1 MDHRQHSSQHRRQ
14 HRLHPRLVA
23 VVTAGLTALALSA
36 CGSDGDAADATGGSD
51 TITVL
56 HYYDEGAG
64 ALKDLPAEWEKRF
77 EAANE
82 GKDVK
87 FEYVPYDQMQQKV
100 IAAAAAG
107 KGWDVILAAGPWL
120 PEMIK
125 AGAVQPVDDCW
136 DGFADADQFP
146 ESTQAAGIFEDQRY
160 AMQAFS
166 NVEGIFVNERI
177 LKEIGVE
184 VPTDLDELE
193 TAMQAAKDAGYNAF
207 TTAAPPGSGGE
218 FNLVPW
224 LASAGWTYDEPGDP
238 VAAEVL
244 GRLQEWRDQGY
255 FSPNDASGFNA
266 EKNFT
271 TGKYAF
277 AQGGNWNLGTFESDL
292 KFDWS
297 AQVID
302 GIDSALL
309 GGEVIAVGGS
319 SDDPELACQF
329 VTDTFLSPE
338 GAKDFAVSGS
348 VPLRADAAD
357 IPEVTD
363 NPDLS
368 AFAEIA
374 STSLA
379 NPVNQST
386 AKISDVIGGAYNEFV
401 AGQIDADEAAK
412 RIADEV
418 PPLME

>member
-1 MDHRQHSSQHRRQ
+1 MSKKPTQHARHAC
-14 HRLHPRLVA
+14 RLLA
-23 VVTAGLTALALSA
+23 TALVIATLGA
-36 CGSDGDAADATGGSD
+36 CGSDEGSGATGGSD
-51 TITVL
+51 TLTVL

-64 ALKDLPAEWEKRF
+64 ALKDLPPEWEKRF
-77 EAANE
+77 ESANQ
-82 GKDVK
+82 GIDVK

-100 IAAAAAG
+100 ISAAAAG

-125 AGAVQPVDDCW
+125 AGAVQPVDSCW
-136 DGFADADQFP
+136 DSFEDADQFP
-146 ESTQAAGIFEDQRY
+146 DNTQGAGIYEGKRY
-160 AMQAFS
+160 AMQAFT
-166 NVEGIFVNERI
+166 NVEGIFVNEKI
-177 LKEIGVE
+177 LQEIGVD
-184 VPTDLDELE
+184 VPSDLDEME
-193 TAMQAAKDAGYNAF
+193 VAMQKAKDAGYNAF
-207 TTAAPPGSGGE
+207 TTAAPPGAGGE

-224 LASAGWTYDEPGDP
+224 LASAGWTYEDAADP
-238 VAAEVL
+238 VAGEVL
-244 GRLQEWRDQGY
+244 GRLQEWREQGY

-292 KFDWS
+292 TFDWS

-319 SDDPELACQF
+319 SDDTELACRF
-329 VTDTFLSPE
+329 VTDTFLSSE
-338 GAKDFAVSGS
+338 GATDFAKAGS

-357 IPEVTD
+357 IPEVTE

-374 STSLA
+374 SSSLA
-379 NPVNQST
+379 NPVNENT
-386 AKISDVIGGAYNEFV
+386 AKISDVIGGAYN
-401 AGQIDADEAAK
+401 
-412 RIADEV
+412 
-418 PPLME
+418 

>member
-1 MDHRQHSSQHRRQ
+1 MSTKSVQHARRAC
-14 HRLHPRLVA
+14 LALV
-23 VVTAGLTALALSA
+23 TALAVTTLGA
-36 CGSDGDAADATGGSD
+36 CGGEESSGATGGQD
-51 TITVL
+51 TLTVL

-64 ALKDLPAEWEKRF
+64 ALKDLPPEWERRF
-77 EAANE
+77 EDANE
-82 GKDVK
+82 GIDVK

-100 IAAAAAG
+100 VSAAAAG

-125 AGAVQPVDDCW
+125 AGAVQPVDSCW
-136 DGFADADQFP
+136 EGFEDADQFP
-146 ESTQAAGIFEDQRY
+146 ENTQGAGIYEDQRY
-160 AMQAFS
+160 AMQAFT
-166 NVEGIFVNERI
+166 NVEGIFVNEKI
-177 LKEIGVE
+177 LKEIGVD
-184 VPTDLDELE
+184 VPTDLDEME
-193 TAMQAAKDAGYNAF
+193 VAMQKAKDAGYNAF
-207 TTAAPPGSGGE
+207 TTAAPPGAGGE

-224 LASAGWTYDEPGDP
+224 LASAGWTYDEAGDP
-238 VAAEVL
+238 VAEEVL

-292 KFDWS
+292 TFDWS

-329 VTDTFLSPE
+329 VTDTFLSSE
-338 GAKDFAVSGS
+338 GATDFAKAGS

-357 IPEVTD
+357 IPEVTE

-374 STSLA
+374 SSSLA
-379 NPVNQST
+379 NPVNENT
-386 AKISDVIGGAYNEFV
+386 AKISDVVGGAYNEFV
-401 AGQIDADEAAK
+401 AGQIDAAEAAE

>member
-1 MDHRQHSSQHRRQ
+1 MSTRVTDRRPLR
-14 HRLHPRLVA
+14 HIATAATACLA
-23 VVTAGLTALALSA
+23 VTALAA
-36 CGSDGDAADATGGSD
+36 CGSDEEGSGSTGTAEDGG
-51 TITVL
+51 TVTVL

-64 ALKDLPAEWEKRF
+64 ALKDLPPEWEKRY

-82 GKDVK
+82 DVDIQ

-100 IAAAAAG
+100 ISAAAAG
-107 KGWDVILAAGPWL
+107 EGWDVILTASPWL

-136 DGFADADQFP
+136 DGFEDADQFP
-146 ESTQAAGIFEDQRY
+146 ENTQGAGIFEGDRY
-160 AMQAFS
+160 AMQAFT
-166 NVEGIFVNERI
+166 NVEGIFVNETI

-184 VPTDLDELE
+184 VPTDLDEME
-193 TAMQAAKDAGYNAF
+193 QAMQQAKEAGYNAF
-207 TTAAPPGSGGE
+207 TTAAPPGTGGE

-224 LASAGWTYDEPGDP
+224 LASAGWTYEEADDP
-238 VAAEVL
+238 AAQEVL
-244 GRLQEWRDQGY
+244 SRMQGWRDEGY

-297 AQVID
+297 AQVVE
-302 GIDSALL
+302 GHQGALL

-319 SDDPELACQF
+319 ASNPELACQF
-329 VTDTFLSPE
+329 ITDTFMSSE
-338 GAKDFAVSGS
+338 GAVDFAGAGS

-357 IPEVTD
+357 IPEVTED
-363 NPDLS
+363 PNLS

-374 STSLA
+374 GNSIA
-379 NPVNQST
+379 NPVNENT
-386 AKISDVIGGAYNEFV
+386 AQISDVVGGAYNEFV
-401 AGQIDADEAAK
+401 AGQIDADEAAD
-412 RIADEV
+412 RIATEV
-418 PPLME
+418 PPLMD